1 MRLPFDNARVLRID
15 EASGPRLRAVP
26 TAIARFNSKHPY
38 LLFDEFA
45 IPWIRDRT
53 KSHPKLVARLCTS
66 LGEKGLL
73 SNKHELRARIKRQ
86 SRRLIHTAFLA
97 AISDGETKAEA
108 LCATRA
114 ALRVLCAEASWKAR
128 PVISSFLDCAEI
140 AVAVSLAY
148 DWLYRDLS
156 DQDRR
161 SVEEA
166 LFRHVLEPAL
176 AAYDDRFA
184 QWPRRRDNCTLVSNS
199 GILVSALAVL
209 DRYRDLSQQLVS
221 KSLISSWNA
230 FDGLAPDGAWPE
242 GPSYWSLAM
251 RHSGLMVAALESTL
265 HESFGLADRPGFA
278 QTGDFALHAVG
289 PFGAAFN
296 FGDSEPRIDMAPLAW
311 FAHRFRR
318 PIDARLIEEY
328 DGWYLPFTVI
338 WPNRPKA
345 NAPPK
350 MPTGKVFHGTNL
362 ACFRNTWSGEPAARP
377 VYLAIKGGNV
387 SGPGARSPPLPE
399 DIFLHSQAD
408 AGTFILDGA
417 RQRWIIDLGADDY
430 DLPGYF
436 DHGPDNRCGPRW
448 RYYRAQTAGHNTLV
462 IDGQNQIPD
471 AYAPVIGNNV
481 AGDCKWAVFDLSAAY
496 GKPAGSIRRGAALIG
511 RQMVVQDEVGP
522 EVCGTITWTAH
533 TAAEPISVAAS
544 VARFRSGDDRF
555 LVRILEPEAA
565 CFHIGFPPEPQAFP
579 IADVRQ
585 LHGRPALNGES
596 ARVAELPRRVDS
608 AGGRAAGALIRRLR
622 IVWPAGT
629 RRLSVALLPDCE
641 DEDPAL
647 PVTPLD
653 DWLSLRPVRLIE
665 YLRHDPA
672 MTSRPVAA
680 LARQPAAA
688 PRLCPAC
695 GSRVTASRS
704 LIEQSR
710 AMNLKTSE
718 AICETNRKIAVTRNR
733 LARVGGAPFDQA
745 PGPDEVL
752 VGRSAVRTP
761 TATRR
766 ATQLPA
772 RKSRR
777 TDTDLAVR
785 RPRLRG

>member
-1 MRLPFDNARVLRID
+1 M
-15 EASGPRLRAVP
+15 
-26 TAIARFNSKHPY
+26 
-38 LLFDEFA
+38 
-45 IPWIRDRT
+45 
-53 KSHPKLVARLCTS
+53 
-66 LGEKGLL
+66 
-73 SNKHELRARIKRQ
+73 
-86 SRRLIHTAFLA
+86 
-97 AISDGETKAEA
+97 AEA
-108 LCATRA
+108 
-114 ALRVLCAEASWKAR
+114 AR
-128 PVISSFLDCAEI
+128 QLH
-140 AVAVSLAY
+140 LG
-148 DWLYRDLS
+148 
-156 DQDRR
+156 
-161 SVEEA
+161 VE
-166 LFRHVLEPAL
+166 
-176 AAYDDRFA
+176 
-184 QWPRRRDNCTLVSNS
+184 S
-199 GILVSALAVL
+199 GVLVSALAVL
-209 DRYRDLSQQLVS
+209 GRYSDLSQQLVCR
-221 KSLISSWNA
+221 SLVSSWNA
-230 FDGLAPDGAWPE
+230 FDRLAPDGAWPE

-251 RHSGLMVAALESTL
+251 RHAGLMVAALESTL

-278 QTGDFALHAVG
+278 RTGDFALHAVG

-318 PIDARLIEEY
+318 PIDARLIEQY

-496 GKPAGSIRRGAALIG
+496 GRPAGAIRRGAALIG
-511 RQMVVQDEVGP
+511 RQVVIQDEVAA
-522 EVCGTITWTAH
+522 EVSGTITWTAH

-555 LVRILEPEAA
+555 VVRILEPEAA
-565 CFHIGFPPEPQAFP
+565 RFEIGFPPEPRAFP

-585 LHGRPALNGES
+585 LHS
-596 ARVAELPRRVDS
+596 HTARAGDVTRVSELPRRLDDD
-608 AGGRAAGALIRRLR
+608 GKRAAGPLIRRLQ
-622 IVWPAGT
+622 ILLPSGA
-629 RRLSVALLPDCE
+629 RRLSVLFLPDYDCGE
-641 DEDPAL
+641 LAL
-647 PVTPLD
+647 PVRPLD
-653 DWLSLRPVRLIE
+653 EW
-665 YLRHDPA
+665 
-672 MTSRPVAA
+672 
-680 LARQPAAA
+680 LARRPLRLSPYPQPRFSRDREIEAGAPLQLPSAAA
-688 PRLCPAC
+688 KSDA
-695 GSRVTASRS
+695 
-704 LIEQSR
+704 R
-710 AMNLKTSE
+710 A
-718 AICETNRKIAVTRNR
+718 AA
-733 LARVGGAPFDQA
+733 
-745 PGPDEVL
+745 
-752 VGRSAVRTP
+752 
-761 TATRR
+761 
-766 ATQLPA
+766 
-772 RKSRR
+772 
-777 TDTDLAVR
+777 
-785 RPRLRG
+785 